1 MADFYKVL
9 KADPLGEPWTPNKP
23 GAKPIQNYWCQVE
36 GQDWAVNIGRQTDN
50 PLLPGMHVYGDLTYA
65 KSQKG
70 TEYWKFKWQKVPEDV
85 PRPTDD
91 PSTPAQAQAQQA
103 TGMVGGD
110 VPGWFIPF
118 ANQLEYIYQQM
129 KKMDTDDINVDVD
142 APIEIEEP
150 GAIDEETQATLETI
164 FGETEVPEEK

>member
-1 MADFYKVL
+1 
-9 KADPLGEPWTPNKP
+9 
-23 GAKPIQNYWCQVE
+23 
-36 GQDWAVNIGRQTDN
+36 
-50 PLLPGMHVYGDLTYA
+50 MHVYGDLTYA

-110 VPGWFIPF
+110 VAGWFIPF